1 MRIISGKL
9 KGKKINFIKVNST
22 RPLKDSVKE
31 NIFNVLLHS
40 NKIEVT
46 LDNAK
51 VLDLYC
57 GFGSFGL
64 ECLSR
69 GAKQATFVE
78 KDKKTFQILRQNIN
92 RLKLQNISNPINL
105 DIKNALEMKKGEK
118 YNIIFID
125 PPYKDLSYFDYLNF
139 LKNNNFFEDKH
150 LVVIHRESK
159 KKEDFKSVL
168 NIVLERYYGRSK
180 ILFGY
185 LN

>member
-1 MRIISGKL
+1 MRIISGTL
-9 KGKKINFIKVNST
+9 KGRSINFLKNSIT

-40 NKIEVT
+40 NKIKVA

-78 KDKKTFQILRQNIN
+78 KDRKIFQILRQNIN
-92 RLKLQNISNPINL
+92 RLKEQNDSNPLNL

-125 PPYKDLSYFDYLNF
+125 PPYKDLNYFNYLKS
-139 LKNNNFFEDKH
+139 LKNENFFEDKH
-150 LVVIHRESK
+150 VVVIHRESK

-168 NIVLERYYGRSK
+168 NIALERYYGRSK
-180 ILFGY
+180 ILFGS

>member
-105 DIKNALEMKKGEK
+105 DIKNALVMDKGEK

-125 PPYKDLSYFDYLNF
+125 VLFIYHFIFRSRHIISYK
-139 LKNNNFFEDKH
+139 NFFRIC
-150 LVVIHRESK
+150 LIHCK
-159 KKEDFKSVL
+159 
-168 NIVLERYYGRSK
+168 N
-180 ILFGY
+180 
-185 LN
+185 